1 MYDINLIRKR
11 IVPERRKKVIFSLIS
26 FSVMVYAL
34 TFLGV
39 VCFSFVNF
47 KMIEVYGREID
58 GLQDDLSVLYPGTPT
73 HEELSAMLR
82 KVAPELKEID
92 GLLSKRT
99 PLAAAW
105 GSIARAVPDG
115 VWLDGV
121 RVTATE
127 ADAQK
132 KKGRGE
138 SRSGGGLVITGYVM
152 ADRPSGGSD
161 VIGEFTEALE
171 KDSVVSELFTNL
183 KSAETGLQ
191 RAGRTSVVGFEIKGD
206 LKH

>member
-1 MYDINLIRKR
+1 MYDVNLIRKR
-11 IVPERRKKVIFSLIS
+11 IVPERRKRVIFSLIS
-26 FSVMVYAL
+26 FSALVYAL

-47 KMIEVYGREID
+47 KMIDVYGREID
-58 GLQDDLSVLYPGTPT
+58 ALQEDLSVLYPGTPT
-73 HEELSAMLR
+73 RDELSTMIR
-82 KVAPELKEID
+82 KVAPELREIG
-92 GLLSKRT
+92 GLLDKRT
-99 PLAAAW
+99 PLSAAW

-121 RVTATE
+121 RITAAQ

-132 KKGRGE
+132 KKGRSE
-138 SRSGGGLVITGYVM
+138 SQTGGIVITGYVM

-161 VIGEFTEALE
+161 VIGELAEALE
-171 KDSVVSELFTNL
+171 GDSVVSELFENL
-183 KSAETGLQ
+183 KPAETGLQ

-206 LKH
+206 LKR